1 MPESL
6 DFWVCLRE
14 GTFAVWH
21 LPLPFEGMLTFKEVV
36 ALIASQSKPLLVAID
51 GLPLSGKTTLAQRVI
66 EELGAECLGLDDLV
80 RPEAEWSSR
89 DKPSFPFDFLRYDEF
104 VDAVRSLAHH
114 RCCRFHPYN
123 WETGLIEDLP
133 RIVQGDGIALVEGV
147 SALHPD
153 LAPLYDLRVWVESD
167 AETTLAASFERGV
180 GSWAREWEFMFLPS
194 VGLYLKTDPKAR
206 ADVVALG
213 RGAH

>member
-1 MPESL
+1 L
-6 DFWVCLRE
+6 C
-14 GTFAVWH
+14 
-21 LPLPFEGMLTFKEVV
+21 EVT
-36 ALIASQSKPLLVAID
+36 AL
-51 GLPLSGKTTLAQRVI
+51 
-66 EELGAECLGLDDLV
+66 
-80 RPEAEWSSR
+80 
-89 DKPSFPFDFLRYDEF
+89 
-104 VDAVRSLAHH
+104 
-114 RCCRFHPYN
+114 
-123 WETGLIEDLP
+123 
-133 RIVQGDGIALVEGV
+133 ALVEGV

-194 VGLYLKTDPKAR
+194 VGLYLRTDPKAR